1 MCANRFS
8 SNRYVSFYHKT
19 TPTLLWFRMCEKSTI
34 NKNIDHI
41 YQLQGS
47 EVDDNLTYK
56 SLYDTIFESEDN
68 PSIF

>member
-1 MCANRFS
+1 
-8 SNRYVSFYHKT
+8 
-19 TPTLLWFRMCEKSTI
+19 MCEKSTI

-41 YQLQGS
+41 YKLQGS